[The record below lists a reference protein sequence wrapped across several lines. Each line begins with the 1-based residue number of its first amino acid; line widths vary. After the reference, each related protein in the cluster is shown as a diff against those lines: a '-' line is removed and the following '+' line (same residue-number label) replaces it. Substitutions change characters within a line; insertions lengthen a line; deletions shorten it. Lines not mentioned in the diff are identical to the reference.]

1 MGFLIKTLPPVWVPS
16 SLRHENYVVKWFA
29 VGGTFWNCSKDL
41 VEQLQPSD
49 SFLLLSIT
57 RIIHEHGYTQEEC
70 AQYKQ
75 VVYSNTIQS
84 MIAIIRALGTLK
96 IEFGHMD
103 RAVSL

>member
-1 MGFLIKTLPPVWVPS
+1 M
-16 SLRHENYVVKWFA
+16 
-29 VGGTFWNCSKDL
+29 
-41 VEQLQPSD
+41 EQLQPSD

-96 IEFGHMD
+96 VEFGHMD